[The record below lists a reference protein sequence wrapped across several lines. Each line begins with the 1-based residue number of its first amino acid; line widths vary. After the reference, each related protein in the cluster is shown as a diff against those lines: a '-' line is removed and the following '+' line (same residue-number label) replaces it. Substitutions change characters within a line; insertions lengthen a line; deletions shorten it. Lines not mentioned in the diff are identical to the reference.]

1 MIELSFMLAVFA
13 LAYVLTALLRR
24 YALQRNVLDIPNAR
38 SSHQIPTPR
47 GGGVAIVVSVLVALP
62 VAVLF
67 FGLEFHQSLK
77 IALAIAMIAIVG
89 FADDHQHI
97 NAGWRLLWHFSAAA
111 LVVWA
116 VGGLPPL
123 VYFGTPVDLGWAGH
137 IGAIVAV
144 VWMINLTNFMD
155 GIDGLAASQTIFLCT
170 AMALLTSFIAPTA
183 NVWLPLLVLSASAG
197 FLCWNF
203 PPAQIFM
210 GDAGSGFLGLI
221 LAVIILQMTHVAPQ
235 LFWSGVILFAC
246 FIVDATFTLVT
257 RLLNGKKMY
266 EAHRSHG
273 YQIASRRLASHKKV
287 TLSVQLFNLFWL
299 LPLAGAV
306 AWQWLDGVI
315 AVLLAYLPLLVI
327 VSKLKAGKDD

>member
-38 SSHQIPTPR
+38 SSHQVPTPR
-47 GGGVAIVVSVLVALP
+47 GGGVAIVGSVLLALP
-62 VAVLF
+62 IGVLF

-123 VYFGTPVDLGWAGH
+123 VYFGISVDLGWAGH

-155 GIDGLAASQTIFLCT
+155 GIDGLAASQTIFLC
-170 AMALLTSFIAPTA
+170 AGMALLTSFIAPSA

-203 PPAQIFM
+203 PPARIFM

-221 LAVIILQMTHVAPQ
+221 LAAIILQMAQVAPQ
-235 LFWSGVILFAC
+235 LFWCGVILFAC
-246 FIVDATFTLVT
+246 FIVDATYTLVT

-273 YQIASRRLASHKKV
+273 YQIASRRLASHKMV
-287 TLSVQLFNLFWL
+287 TLTVQLFNLFWL
-299 LPLAGAV
+299 FPLAGAV

-315 AVLLAYLPLLVI
+315 AVVLAYLPLLVI